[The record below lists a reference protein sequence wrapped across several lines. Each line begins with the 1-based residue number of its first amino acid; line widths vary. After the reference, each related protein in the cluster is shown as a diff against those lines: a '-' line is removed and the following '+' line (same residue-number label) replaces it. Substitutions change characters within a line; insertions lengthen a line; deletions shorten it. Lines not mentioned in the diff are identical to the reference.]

1 MAKRRRHYRTSS
13 SFDRRPGRK
22 VPRSCVLIVCEG
34 SKTEP
39 AYFKNL
45 CRKLRLHSTEVRVCG
60 EECGNAPVSVVDF
73 ALEEQR
79 RRKREVKQGVAL
91 LAYESV
97 WCVMDVEQRGKNP
110 TLPDALQRARD
121 KKLKVVLSNPC
132 FEFWILLHFEDAAK
146 PYSNCAEVIRALQR
160 AMGRTY
166 RKGDDIFK
174 HLSPCI
180 KDAIQRATS
189 LEQRQRYDDA
199 NPVPNPSTQAHH
211 LARFLC
217 DMVAGSSL
225 EAIRE

>member
-1 MAKRRRHYRTSS
+1 MAKRRHYRTNQ
-13 SFDRRPGRK
+13 SFARKPGQK
-22 VPRSCVLIVCEG
+22 APRACVLIVCEG

-39 AYFKNL
+39 GYFRSL
-45 CRKLRLHSTEVRVCG
+45 CRKLRLHSAEVKICG

-79 RRKREVKQGVAL
+79 RRKRDVKQGVAL

-121 KKLKVVLSNPC
+121 RKFNTVLSNPC
-132 FEFWILLHFEDAAK
+132 FEFWILLHFEDSAR
-146 PYSNCAEVIRALQR
+146 PYVNCAEVITALQT
-160 AMGRTY
+160 AIGRPY
-166 RKGDDIFK
+166 SKGEDIFA
-174 HLSPCI
+174 LLFPRI
-180 KDAIQRATS
+180 GEAIQRAQS

-211 LARFLC
+211 LAEFLY
-217 DMVAGSSL
+217 DMAKP
-225 EAIRE
+225 EE